1 MNKKVIITGANGF
14 VGSNLSVYLEKNQI
28 DIQKLSLR
36 NSWEE
41 KIDRNVQAIIHLAG
55 KAHDTKNTSETS
67 EYFKINTDLTQKLFD
82 IFLNSDC
89 KDFFYFSSVKAV
101 ADEVPNVLLENVV
114 PTPKTPYGE
123 SKLKAEEYILSKTL
137 PLGKRVFI
145 VRPCM
150 IHGPGNKGNLNLLYK
165 VVRKGI
171 PYPLAAYKN
180 ERSFLSIDNLN
191 FLIYQMLSKSEIPSG
206 IYNFADDDFVSTND
220 LIQII
225 GKAIGKKS
233 RLWNIPKSLINMMA
247 KCGDIFKLPLNTER
261 LTKLTENY
269 KVSNQKV
276 KKELGINKL
285 PVSAEEGLMI
295 TIKSFEK

>member
-55 KAHDTKNTSETS
+55 KAHDTKNTSEAS